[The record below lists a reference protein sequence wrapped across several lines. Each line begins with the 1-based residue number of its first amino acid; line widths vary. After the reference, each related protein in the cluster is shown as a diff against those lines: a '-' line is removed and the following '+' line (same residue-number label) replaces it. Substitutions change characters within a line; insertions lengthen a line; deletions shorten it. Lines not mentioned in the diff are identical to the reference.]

1 VKDGKQSKKIER
13 SSDIGAE
20 NEILWL
26 RIVRDA
32 VLFAHPLPGAQLSV
46 RAETR
51 R

>member
-1 VKDGKQSKKIER
+1 VKDGKQSEKIER
-13 SSDIGAE
+13 SSAIAEE

-26 RIVRDA
+26 RIVRGV

>member
-1 VKDGKQSKKIER
+1 VKDGKQSEKIER
-13 SSDIGAE
+13 SSAIGAE

-26 RIVRDA
+26 RIVRRV
-32 VLFAHPLPGAQLSV
+32 VLFAHPVPGAQSNV